1 MMLTRVTVLLALGLL
16 CYLEGAAGQDD
27 QDDYP
32 KHVNCPGVYA
42 PVCGTNGKTY
52 HNVCFLKAENR
63 KSMRTIRVRHRG
75 PCQDDDL
82 HES

>member
-1 MMLTRVTVLLALGLL
+1 MTPTRVTVLLALGLL

-32 KHVNCPGVYA
+32 KNINCPAIYA
-42 PVCGTNGKTY
+42 PVCGTNGQTY
-52 HNVCFLKAENR
+52 RNRCYLRAQNR
-63 KSMRTIRVRHRG
+63 KSSGTIRVRHRG

-82 HES
+82 HDS